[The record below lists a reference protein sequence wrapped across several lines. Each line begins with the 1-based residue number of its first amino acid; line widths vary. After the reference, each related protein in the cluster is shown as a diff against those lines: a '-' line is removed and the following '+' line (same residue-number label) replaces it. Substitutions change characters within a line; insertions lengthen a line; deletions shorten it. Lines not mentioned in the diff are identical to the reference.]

1 VRVPTTIV
9 CEPQC
14 WGYEH
19 AAVNAAI
26 LHTVALAFPER
37 GLIFLAEPS
46 HLQWVQEV
54 LRREAPAS
62 AARITWQEVAVPE
75 RQASPWRRVRQE
87 QEWCRLILEMAA
99 RPEVGGVLLTSITSP
114 GLLALKLRLYRRGS
128 PVPIVAVP
136 HALLGTLLEPPPLRP
151 SYWLLALRQV
161 LSLPHPGNLS
171 YVALGEPIAATL
183 RSTYPRLG
191 RHFTTLELPVLWAT
205 RAAPAPPA
213 AMSRIRFGFFGAGA
227 HPAKGYAAFVKL
239 ASDVAHRSGA
249 AEFVLVGNAP
259 AQPSL
264 GPSADIISGS
274 STEALTSAEYYR
286 RAAGIH
292 YAVWTGGPR
301 HYRLRASATFLDA
314 LSYVKPGIYLRNS
327 YLEYYFDRLGDI
339 GYLCDS
345 YDEMADVVVRIAADF
360 PAERYEQQCANI
372 LQRRGI
378 FEPAALASRMRAI
391 LSQSPA

>member
-1 VRVPTTIV
+1 MELSTIV

-37 GLIFLAEPS
+37 ELTFLAERS

-54 LRREAPAS
+54 LCREAPTT
-62 AARITWQEVAVPE
+62 AARIAWQEVAVPA
-75 RQASPWRRVRQE
+75 RSASSWRRVLQE
-87 QEWCRLILEMAA
+87 QEWCRLILELAA
-99 RPEVGGVLLTSITSP
+99 RPEVGGILLSSVTSP
-114 GLLALKLRLYRRGS
+114 GLLALKLRLYRQGS
-128 PVPIVAVP
+128 PVPIVAIP
-136 HALLGTLLEPPPLRP
+136 HALLGTLLEPSPLRP

-161 LSLPHPGNLS
+161 LRLPHPDNLS
-171 YVALGEPIAATL
+171 YVALGDPIAATL
-183 RSTYPRLG
+183 QSTHPRLA
-191 RHFTTLELPVLWAT
+191 RHFRVWELPVLWAT
-205 RAAPAPPA
+205 RTIPQPPA
-213 AMSRIRFGFFGAGA
+213 AGSRLRFGFFGAGA
-227 HPAKGYAAFVKL
+227 HPAKGYAAFLKL
-239 ASDVAHRSGA
+239 ASEVSHRSNA

-259 AQPSL
+259 AQSTL
-264 GPSADIISGS
+264 GESTDTVSGGS
-274 STEALTSAEYYR
+274 IEALTPAEYHR

-292 YAVWTGGPR
+292 YAVWTGSPR

-345 YDEMADVVVRIAADF
+345 YDEMADVVLRLAADF
-360 PAERYEQQCANI
+360 PAERYRQQCANI
-372 LQRRGI
+372 LQRRDL
-378 FEPAALASRMRAI
+378 FEPAALASRIRGI
-391 LSQSPA
+391 LSGSPA